1 MIEIEFNSC
10 KEARQKILFAA
21 AKFSDLFGATLFL
34 SGLEDSADSYLCL
47 LPYKQVQIEYGN
59 PDPWG
64 SLKKEMGEL
73 KAQGSDFPIWFG
85 YLSYE
90 MGAFIEPKRIVS
102 HTPSLY
108 PLAFFLKSSVILWQK
123 NHLIQIQIKKEVQ
136 SEILDPFENS
146 SFFFED
152 SFWLELFSSNECPEM
167 HAIEVFSRS
176 EGDSQ
181 ESYSHKINRAQDF
194 IKAGD
199 IYQVN
204 LSRSVSFNTASS
216 PFSIFLRLVYKSAP
230 NYSVFLNL
238 NKFQILSISP
248 EKFLSFEKGIL
259 EARPIKGTLAKT
271 NSLKE
276 NLVRKKLLL
285 KDPKEDAELMMIC
298 DLMRNDLGRISEI
311 GTVNCLH
318 KKKILS
324 LPNLFHL
331 ESVIQSIPKPDH
343 PLEYLRSC
351 FPPGSITGCPKIRA
365 MEIISLLEKRPRH
378 IYCGSIGYF
387 KPNGDFNFNV
397 AIRTAV
403 YGDNT
408 LELQIGGAITY
419 DSDPLKEFEETEA
432 KAASF
437 YEILVQDAILSEK
450 P

>member
-1 MIEIEFNSC
+1 MIDIDFNSC
-10 KEARQKILFAA
+10 KEARQKLLFAA
-21 AKFSDLFGATLFL
+21 KKFSEFFGTTLFL
-34 SGLEDSADSYLCL
+34 SGLEDSSSSYLCL
-47 LPYKQVQIEYGN
+47 LPYKKIQIEFGN

-64 SLKKEMGEL
+64 FLKKEMGEF
-73 KAQGSDFPIWFG
+73 KDQDSDFPSWFG

-90 MGAFIEPKRIVS
+90 MGAFIEPHRIIN

-108 PLAFFLKSSVILWQK
+108 PLALFLKSSVVLWQK
-123 NHLIQIQIKKEVQ
+123 EHRIVIQIKREFQ
-136 SEILDPFENS
+136 NEILDPFENCS
-146 SFFFED
+146 IFFED
-152 SFWLELFSSNECPEM
+152 SFWHHLFSSDEYLVMESIELFSKD
-167 HAIEVFSRS
+167 
-176 EGDSQ
+176 EGETQ
-181 ESYSHKINRAQDF
+181 ESYIQKVKRAQEF

-204 LSRSVSFNTASS
+204 LSRSVTFNTPSI
-216 PFSIFLRLVYKSAP
+216 PFSIFLRLAYKSAP
-230 NYSVFLNL
+230 NYSAFLNL
-238 NKFQILSISP
+238 NNFQIISISP
-248 EKFLSFEKGIL
+248 EKFLSFEKGVI

-271 NSLKE
+271 NSLEENHLRKE
-276 NLVRKKLLL
+276 LLL
-285 KDPKEDAELMMIC
+285 SDPKEDAELMMIC
-298 DLMRNDLGRISEI
+298 DLMRNDLGKISEI
-311 GTVNCLH
+311 GTVKCVH
-318 KKKILS
+318 KKKIIS
-324 LPNLFHL
+324 LHNLFHL

-403 YGDNT
+403 YSNVK
-408 LELQIGGAITY
+408 LELQIGGAVTY